1 MSYIVNVTL
10 TILKGCITTLEI
22 YAVTAVLS
30 FPLGIA
36 GALGKASRF
45 KILRKALDIYTLVI
59 RGTPLM
65 LQIFFAYYGL
75 PTLGITFSP
84 FSAAAITFV
93 INYAAYLTE
102 IFRAGIESID
112 RGQYEAARV
121 LGMNYF
127 QTMRRVI
134 LPQAVRRVL
143 PPTCNESINL
153 IKDTALLSV
162 ISMGDLLQA
171 AKEAV
176 TRDFNITPFFIAAAV
191 YLIMTSVMIAIF
203 KKLENKYSVYE

>member
-1 MSYIVNVTL
+1 MSYIINVTL
-10 TILKGCITTLEI
+10 PILKGCITTLKI
-22 YAVTAVLS
+22 YAVTAVFS
-30 FPLGIA
+30 VPLGIA
-36 GALGKASRF
+36 VALGKVSRS
-45 KILRKALDIYTLVI
+45 KILRKALGIYTLVM

-65 LQIFFAYYGL
+65 LQIFFVYYGL
-75 PTLGITFSP
+75 PTLGITLSP
-84 FSAAAITFV
+84 FSAASITFV

-112 RGQYEAARV
+112 KGQYEAAKV

-127 QTMRRVI
+127 QTMRRII

-143 PPTCNESINL
+143 PPTCNEAINL
-153 IKDTALLSV
+153 IKDTALVSV
-162 ISMGDLLQA
+162 ISMGDLLKA

-191 YLIMTSVMIAIF
+191 YLIMTSVVITFF
-203 KKLENKYSVYE
+203 KKLENKYSIYE